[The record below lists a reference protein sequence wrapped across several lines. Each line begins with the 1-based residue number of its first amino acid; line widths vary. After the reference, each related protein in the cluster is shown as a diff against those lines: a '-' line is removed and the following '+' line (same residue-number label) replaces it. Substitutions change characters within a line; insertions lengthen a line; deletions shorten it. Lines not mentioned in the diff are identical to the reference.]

1 MKPFRTGLIC
11 GRFQTLHDGH
21 IRLIDCGLTL
31 CERLLVLV
39 GSAQLYGTEKN
50 PFKLETRIEM
60 IKKTYKNDYPE
71 IIVYGIEDL
80 SSNEDN
86 INPQWGKYLIETAK
100 IYLAEK
106 PEIMI
111 YGNDESR
118 STWFSKEDL
127 KGVSELIVNRTEL
140 PISATMIRELMA
152 KDDRENW
159 KKYTDPAIHN
169 MYNRLRSELMEID
182 YYKKIGE
189 SYGI

>member
-1 MKPFRTGLIC
+1 MKSFRTGLIC

-21 IRLIDCGLTL
+21 MRLIDYGLTL
-31 CERLLVLV
+31 CKRLLVLV
-39 GSAQLYGTEKN
+39 GSSQLYGTERN

-60 IKKTYKNDYPE
+60 IKRAYKDCYPE
-71 IIVYGIEDL
+71 IIVHGIEDL
-80 SSNEDN
+80 SNEDV
-86 INPQWGKYLIETAK
+86 INPQWGKYLIDTAK

-111 YGNDESR
+111 YGNDKSR

-127 KGVSELIVNRTEL
+127 KGISELIVNRTEL

-152 KDDRENW
+152 KNDRRNW
-159 KKYTDPAIHN
+159 KKYVDPAIYS
-169 MYNRLRSELMEID
+169 MYDRLRGELMEID

-189 SYGI
+189 SYEI